1 MSNGNAIPM
10 EPIRLVFVLE
20 RAENPRL
27 YDDLI
32 RFKKGTKR
40 INRSRTLAQEGL
52 QAQHWPAA
60 FAGQLLGVGSEP
72 APEATSCAI
81 RQGEVTD
88 KVFDEPLTE

>member
-1 MSNGNAIPM
+1 MSEDNSIPM

-27 YDDLI
+27 FDDLI

-40 INRSRTLAQEGL
+40 INRLRTLAHEGL
-52 QAQHWPAA
+52 QAQHWPAG
-60 FAGQLLGVGSEP
+60 FAGRPV
-72 APEATSCAI
+72 PEATSRAM
-81 RQGEVTD
+81 RQGAVTD

>member
-1 MSNGNAIPM
+1 M

-40 INRSRTLAQEGL
+40 INRLRTLAQEGL

-60 FAGQLLGVGSEP
+60 FAGQLLGVNSEP
-72 APEATSCAI
+72 VTEPASRAI
-81 RQGEVTD
+81 RPGAVTD
-88 KVFDEPLTE
+88 KVFDEPLTD

>member
-1 MSNGNAIPM
+1 MSDGNSVPI

-40 INRSRTLAQEGL
+40 INRLRTLAQEGL

-60 FAGQLLGVGSEP
+60 IAGQLLGVKSEP
-72 APEATSCAI
+72 PPEATSLAI
-81 RQGEVTD
+81 CQGAVTD

>member
-1 MSNGNAIPM
+1 MNDGNSIPM

-20 RAENPRL
+20 REENPRL

-40 INRSRTLAQEGL
+40 INRLRTLAQEGL

-60 FAGQLLGVGSEP
+60 SAGRLLGVKSEP
-72 APEATSCAI
+72 VPEATSRATL
-81 RQGEVTD
+81 QGAVTD
-88 KVFDEPLTE
+88 KVFDEPLTD

>member
-1 MSNGNAIPM
+1 MSEDNSIPM

-27 YDDLI
+27 FDDLI

-40 INRSRTLAQEGL
+40 INRLRTLAHEGL
-52 QAQHWPAA
+52 QAQHWPPG
-60 FAGQLLGVGSEP
+60 FAGQLV
-72 APEATSCAI
+72 PEATSHAM
-81 RQGEVTD
+81 RQGAVTD

>member
-1 MSNGNAIPM
+1 MSNGNSVPI

-40 INRSRTLAQEGL
+40 INRLRTLAHEGL
-52 QAQHWPAA
+52 QAQHWPAG
-60 FAGQLLGVGSEP
+60 FAGHLV
-72 APEATSCAI
+72 PEATSRAM
-81 RQGEVTD
+81 RQGAVTD